1 MLKPSYAELMEVL
14 NKDTE
19 DASEITSRYTIVI
32 AASKRA
38 RQIIDGDE
46 PMVEN
51 TKGKPLSTAVEE
63 INEGKIKVVPEGE
76 GTVLNLHPVF
86 NEEDYFTNEED
97 YLSKKPEDNTNMDN
111 GLDENISEEIDE
123 ETDDFDVFDVSDFDE
138 LDDETFDTDE
148 LDDEI
153 IDDTDFEETDDD
165 ESDAEE
171 E

>member
-97 YLSKKPEDNTNMDN
+97 YLSKKSEDNTNIDN

-123 ETDDFDVFDVSDFDE
+123 EADDFDVFDVSDF
-138 LDDETFDTDE
+138 DE

-153 IDDTDFEETDDD
+153 IDDTDFEETDDE
-165 ESDAEE
+165 ESDIEE